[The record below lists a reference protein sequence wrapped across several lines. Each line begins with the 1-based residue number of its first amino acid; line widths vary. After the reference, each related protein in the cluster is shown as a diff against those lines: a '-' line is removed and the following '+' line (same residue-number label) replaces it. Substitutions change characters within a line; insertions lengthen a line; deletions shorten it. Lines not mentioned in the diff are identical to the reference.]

1 MAKSKAFPEY
11 RLTEPLEVWESLI
24 GKKRRLSNPLKN
36 DDSNRSKQRLEDSF
50 AVDASTS
57 TEDTPE
63 GKELT
68 PNTYTPS
75 QDDAEARHG
84 VLSGNDEDMDKIL
97 SNADS
102 DAKLIITRFYTDLRS
117 KKVKVAFDLQPVIDT
132 ANEVKVHQS
141 YYFDNP
147 IKKRLFN
154 IKDLTTGKAISA
166 GDLSDLMKSIRWMDT
181 FTALMDGFQYLDKYL
196 TERGDK
202 TSEEKIAQT
211 NLTQNLK
218 ILDRVLQASTKS
230 TEATSRV
237 KEQSTDPYVSLRLL
251 HDEAEAAYKEYGEAV
266 KKYEEAREL
275 AKNRHSKGAKS
286 NLKAAT
292 AAMMAT
298 KANYNAKLKRYSLT
312 KNHHPNMDLSEF
324 DDISSKREVR
334 RTISS
339 MVNKL
344 EGRGLRGAGMKPLDG
359 AKRKTNQTYNL
370 NDIQGMATPSAY
382 VYRKIGSKF
391 IRLPDLDKNT
401 LTIVQP
407 NRRKVGPMRE
417 ISDELQ
423 AMVKDLVFRNSIS
436 QDKYDHLSINDKR
449 LFKEILEMT
458 HLQYNF
464 DQHLE
469 DPLESLRMEYD
480 KLKGELMLGNN
491 SPSIIKQLKVV
502 CVDMYS
508 NRLISD
514 SDSAFKSIITRLL

>member
-24 GKKRRLSNPLKN
+24 GKKRRLSNSLKN

-84 VLSGNDEDMDKIL
+84 VLSGNSEDMDKIL
-97 SNADS
+97 SNADN
-102 DAKLIITRFYTDLRS
+102 DAKLILTRFYTDLRS

-202 TSEEKIAQT
+202 TSEEKTAQT
-211 NLTQNLK
+211 NLTQNLE
-218 ILDRVLQASTKS
+218 ILDRVLQATK
-230 TEATSRV
+230 
-237 KEQSTDPYVSLRLL
+237 
-251 HDEAEAAYKEYGEAV
+251 AAYKEYGEAV

-275 AKNRHSKGAKS
+275 AKNRHSKAAKS

-292 AAMMAT
+292 AAMRAT
-298 KANYNAKLKRYSLT
+298 KANYNAKLKQYSLT
-312 KNHHPNMDLSEF
+312 KKHHPNMDLSEF
-324 DDISSKREVR
+324 DDIASKREAR

-344 EGRGLRGAGMKPLDG
+344 KGRGLRGAGMKPLDG

-370 NDIQGMATPSAY
+370 NDIQGMATPPAY
-382 VYRKIGSKF
+382 IYRKIGSKF

-423 AMVKDLVFRNSIS
+423 AMVKDLVFRNFIS

-480 KLKGELMLGNN
+480 KLKGELMFGNN
-491 SPSIIKQLKVV
+491 NPSILKQLKVA
-502 CVDMYS
+502 CVNMYS

-514 SDSAFKSIITRLL
+514 SEFKSIITRLL